1 MTKKSIL
8 DIKETP
14 QLVYCRKCTKSKRE
28 NEYYK
33 SKDLYLDTNTFLSI
47 CKDCCQIIYEDA
59 YRVSQNVDQA
69 LVKTCK
75 TLNIVYLQSASDG
88 LKTHIQN
95 NIDEGKE
102 VGNVFGVYLRLIS
115 PHARGINTDGPEDL
129 TYQDVSQSPIVNNSF
144 SLGTEEKN
152 EELVK
157 FWGDGFNS
165 KDYEYLENQY
175 SQWVHTHRADT
186 MAEITLLKE
195 IVYKQ
200 LEIQKD
206 RLGGHSTAAGVKQ
219 LQEIMKTASVD
230 PSKANI
236 AGAGKSQDTF
246 SSFIKMIEE
255 NEPASFYEDKDL
267 FEDFKDQKDLDF
279 YFQKYVLRPL
289 KNFVTQSRDFSVEVD
304 DDNDE
309 DGIDLVEMGTD
320 IDNVKSDDETKIG
333 E

>member
-8 DIKETP
+8 AVEDNPLI
-14 QLVYCRKCTKSKRE
+14 YCRKCTKSQRE
-28 NEYYK
+28 SEYYK

-47 CKDCCQIIYEDA
+47 CKDCCQVIYEDA

-75 TLNIVYLQSASDG
+75 TLNIIYLQSASDG
-88 LKTHIQN
+88 VKTHIQN
-95 NIDEGKE
+95 NIDEGKN

-115 PHARGINTDGPEDL
+115 PHARGIQTDGPEDL
-129 TYQDVSQSPIVNNSF
+129 TYQDVIPSSVVDNSF
-144 SLGTEEKN
+144 SLGTDEKN
-152 EELVK
+152 KELIK
-157 FWGDGFNS
+157 FWGDGFQS
-165 KDYEYLENQY
+165 SDYEFLEDNY
-175 SQWVHTHRADT
+175 TKWVASHKSDT

-206 RLGGHSTAAGVKQ
+206 RLGGRSTAAGVKQ

-255 NEPASFYEDKDL
+255 NEPASFYEDKEL
-267 FEDFKDQKDLDF
+267 FDDFKDQKDLDF
-279 YFQKYVLRPL
+279 YYIFCNFIWINFYF
-289 KNFVTQSRDFSVEVD
+289 KNF
-304 DDNDE
+304 
-309 DGIDLVEMGTD
+309 
-320 IDNVKSDDETKIG
+320 
-333 E
+333 